1 MKCNKKIIPQFRQ
14 PLKPNA
20 CNIRIPYSGGGTP
33 SVPSYLLLNTLD
45 YVLLNDGSK
54 ILLN

>member
-1 MKCNKKIIPQFRQ
+1 MKCNKKIIPQFKQ